1 MAIDKLI
8 LDGDKA
14 IKEQDFLGAISK
26 FNEAIKEN
34 PKSFAAHLKR
44 STAYQKLAN
53 YEAASR
59 DISTAFTIA
68 EDKGKRSEIGLCY
81 FRLGLLNYLQKKKK
95 LALMNLNK
103 AKEYDCR
110 ESTLDMW
117 KNKVEYDLKKN
128 PEVSDAQDNEI
139 PELEIDPEPELEPE
153 NKVDNA
159 TKQQSSTSIDV
170 INKQAPLKIKIR
182 EDWYQTSKDIII
194 TIYAK
199 NIKQDQ
205 LTIKFEDQS
214 VVVSF
219 PNGSNSEYN
228 YTLDPLYAKILPEQ
242 SSYKVYSTKLEIVL
256 VKENVGKWPTL
267 EKSNDDTK
275 LVVESKDVKE
285 NSQGLA
291 YPTSSKK
298 AINWSNFKI
307 DDDDEK
313 NDDPNAFF
321 AKLFKDTDEDSRRAM
336 MKSYVESNG
345 TVLTTSWDEAKNKKF
360 ETAPPDGMEEKKW
373 DK

>member
-117 KNKVEYDLKKN
+117 KNKVEYDLKKTLKLVMPKTMKFLN
-128 PEVSDAQDNEI
+128 WRLTLNLSLN
-139 PELEIDPEPELEPE
+139 
-153 NKVDNA
+153 
-159 TKQQSSTSIDV
+159 
-170 INKQAPLKIKIR
+170 LKIKLIM
-182 EDWYQTSKDIII
+182 
-194 TIYAK
+194 
-199 NIKQDQ
+199 Q
-205 LTIKFEDQS
+205 L
-214 VVVSF
+214 
-219 PNGSNSEYN
+219 NNN
-228 YTLDPLYAKILPEQ
+228 LPL
-242 SSYKVYSTKLEIVL
+242 VL
-256 VKENVGKWPTL
+256 
-267 EKSNDDTK
+267 
-275 LVVESKDVKE
+275 
-285 NSQGLA
+285 
-291 YPTSSKK
+291 
-298 AINWSNFKI
+298 
-307 DDDDEK
+307 
-313 NDDPNAFF
+313 
-321 AKLFKDTDEDSRRAM
+321 M
-336 MKSYVESNG
+336 
-345 TVLTTSWDEAKNKKF
+345 
-360 ETAPPDGMEEKKW
+360 
-373 DK
+373 